1 MPQIVLKQAA
11 FYPAGVIHPSGT
23 VLDVTDD
30 EAADFRARGLVA
42 ESGETETQAVESEEP
57 TEVAEVASEDEE
69 PVAGDYPPL
78 PKKTAP
84 VAEWKEYARRNA
96 ISLTGV
102 TKRNEIIG
110 YLTKVVNS

>member
-42 ESGETETQAVESEEP
+42 
-57 TEVAEVASEDEE
+57 
-69 PVAGDYPPL
+69 
-78 PKKTAP
+78 
-84 VAEWKEYARRNA
+84 
-96 ISLTGV
+96 
-102 TKRNEIIG
+102 
-110 YLTKVVNS
+110 